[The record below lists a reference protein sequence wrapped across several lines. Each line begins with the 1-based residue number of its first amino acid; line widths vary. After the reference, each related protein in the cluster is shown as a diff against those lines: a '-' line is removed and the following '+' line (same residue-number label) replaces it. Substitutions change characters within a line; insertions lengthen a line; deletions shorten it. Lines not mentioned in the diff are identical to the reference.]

1 MPFTASHPAAVLPL
15 VRRGRWV
22 TAGLVTGSMAPDVP
36 SFVPLGLDHDQ
47 THPLSAILWPDGLLA
62 VGLLVTWW
70 VLLRPGLA
78 PLWPAAAVRC
88 GPSGW
93 RAAPW
98 GQGPRRRLGR
108 VGPVGRLGPLDW
120 VGWVAWL
127 AASELVG
134 LATHLGWDS
143 FTHSD
148 GFVVT
153 RSATLS
159 GRWLGHHVFDW
170 LQALS
175 SVVGLA
181 IVAAYLLSSWRR
193 RPVAARPPDPVGPG
207 LRIAVIGITVAATG
221 TAAGLEWRSLA
232 AAHAGPLLTSADA
245 TKAGC
250 SAGLAA
256 LALWSLGW
264 AILRSARSRA
274 RPPHSSA
281 PVGVP

>member
-15 VRRGRWV
+15 LRRGRWV
-22 TAGLVTGSMAPDVP
+22 TAGLVTGSTAPDLP
-36 SFVPLGLDHDQ
+36 SFVPLGLGHEQ

-62 VGLLVTWW
+62 IGLLVIWW

-78 PLWPAAAVRC
+78 PLWPAAAARC

-93 RAAPW
+93 RSAPR
-98 GQGPRRRLGR
+98 GQGWRRLFG
-108 VGPVGRLGPLDW
+108 W
-120 VGWVAWL
+120 VGWL

-159 GRWLGHHVFDW
+159 GRWLGHHVDDW

-181 IVAAYLLSSWRR
+181 IVAAYLLWAWRS
-193 RPVAARPPDPVGPG
+193 RPVPPRPPDPVGPV
-207 LRIAVIGITVAATG
+207 LRVVVIGVTVAAVV

-232 AAHAGPLLTSADA
+232 AAHAGLLLTSADT

-264 AILRSARSRA
+264 AILRSTRSRA
-274 RPPHSSA
+274 TPPHSSA
-281 PVGVP
+281 PVRVP

>member
-1 MPFTASHPAAVLPL
+1 MPFTASHAAAVLPL

-22 TAGLVTGSMAPDVP
+22 SAGLVTGSMAPDLP
-36 SFVPLGLDHDQ
+36 SFVPLGLGHEQ

-62 VGLLVTWW
+62 VGLLVIWW

-78 PLWPAAAVRC
+78 PLWPAAAARC

-93 RAAPW
+93 RSAPT
-98 GQGPRRRLGR
+98 GRGPRRL
-108 VGPVGRLGPLDW
+108 LSW
-120 VGWVAWL
+120 VGWL

-134 LATHLGWDS
+134 LATHLGWDA
-143 FTHSD
+143 FTHPD
-148 GFVVT
+148 GAVVS

-159 GRWLGHHVFDW
+159 GRWAGHELFDW

-181 IVAAYLLSSWRR
+181 IVVLYLARSWRK
-193 RPVAARPPDPVGPG
+193 RPLLEAAAEPISRTLRAGVIG
-207 LRIAVIGITVAATG
+207 LTAIAVAVAG
-221 TAAGLEWRSLA
+221 GLEWRSLA
-232 AAHAGPLLTSADA
+232 VAHSGPLLTSAA
-245 TKAGC
+245 TTKAAC

-256 LALWSLGW
+256 LAAWSLVW
-264 AILRSARSRA
+264 AVRSSARGRA
-274 RPPHSSA
+274 RPPHSSE